1 MAVVQISKIQVR
13 RGLKNSGIGVPQL
26 SSAEFAWAVDSQEL
40 YIGNGSVAEGAPYVG
55 NTKILTEHDNILELA
70 GSYQFAA
77 QDPAIAYSV
86 PRSLQTKIDEIEVSV
101 IDFGAVGDGSTSNN
115 TAFEN
120 ALDDLFIRNAG
131 VYRKILKVPNGHY
144 LFTSDLKIP
153 SGTIIRGETQKGA
166 VLEFGANNI
175 TFVTATGLE
184 LSSFDSTNRP
194 RDVEIS
200 NISINRSTG
209 QFVLTGVKDTII
221 DNVIFQG
228 EHIPGSSVL
237 SLTSRPAA
245 IFWQNLVDKP
255 KTTGI
260 VFRNCKFN
268 DQPLAVKCLQ
278 DDQADTA
285 VSFQG
290 CHFFINDVGVYVE
303 GTLGQISNWSFDA
316 CKFEEIY
323 RQAFYATAGR
333 GFLFTECDF
342 IDCGNASGNSA
353 SPDSTA
359 TEIVYF
365 EDFKDN
371 RLIEC
376 TSDRHQSY
384 SITSSETRKAY
395 PEVINAGVVKF
406 VDRQYADIRLSVSQ
420 TPLAV
425 FSALTKFINIEYTLK
440 LNTHT
445 RNGRLTITVDDD
457 RTNVAITDEFQYSS
471 SLITSPGG
479 TLMTNFQF
487 GVSLKDNDSN
497 GSVDTV
503 LLSYENPSTNIADT
517 GTISY
522 QISYGV

>member
-26 SSAEFAWAVDSQEL
+26 SSAEMAWAIDSQEL
-40 YIGNGSVAEGAPYVG
+40 FIGNGSVSEGAPYVG
-55 NTKILTEHDNILELA
+55 NTKVLTEHDNILELA

-86 PRSLQTKIDEIEVSV
+86 PRSLQTKLDEIEVSV

-115 TAFEN
+115 VAFAN

-131 VYRKILKVPNGHY
+131 VYRKVLKVPNGHY

-175 TFVTATGLE
+175 TFITSTGLE
-184 LSSFDSTNRP
+184 LADFDSTNRP
-194 RDVEIS
+194 RDVEIG
-200 NISINRSTG
+200 NLTINRSTG
-209 QFVLTGVKDTII
+209 QFVLTGVKDTVI
-221 DNVIFQG
+221 DGVIFQG
-228 EHIPGSSVL
+228 EYQAGESVS
-237 SLTSRPAA
+237 SLTARDAA
-245 IFWQNLVDKP
+245 VFWQNLTDKP

-260 VFRNCKFN
+260 KFKDCVFN
-268 DQPLAVKCLQ
+268 DQALSVKCSQ
-278 DDQADTA
+278 DDEADTA
-285 VSFQG
+285 VIFQG

-303 GTLGQISNWSFDA
+303 GTTGQISNWSFES

-323 RQAFYATAGR
+323 KQAFYSTAGR

-342 IDCGNASGNSA
+342 TDCGNASGNSA
-353 SPDSTA
+353 SPDTAA

-371 RLIEC
+371 RLVEC

-395 PEVINAGVVKF
+395 PEVVNAGVVKF
-406 VDRQYADIRLSVSQ
+406 VDRQYADIRLSVAQ

-445 RNGRLTITVDDD
+445 RNGRLTITVDEDN
-457 RTNVAITDEFQYSS
+457 TNVAITDEFQYSS
-471 SLITSPGG
+471 SLISSSGG

-487 GVSLKDNDSN
+487 GASLRDNDSN
-497 GSVDTV
+497 GSVDTI
-503 LLSYENPSTNIADT
+503 LLSYEHPSTNIADT

>member
-70 GSYQFAA
+70 GSYQFAV

-101 IDFGAVGDGSTSNN
+101 VDFGAVGDGSTSNN
-115 TAFEN
+115 EAFTN

-131 VYRKILKVPNGHY
+131 VYRKVLKVPNGHY

-153 SGTIIRGETQKGA
+153 SGTIIRGETQKGS

-175 TFVTATGLE
+175 TFVTTSGLE
-184 LSSFDSTNRP
+184 LAQFDSTNRP

-200 NISINRSTG
+200 NLTINRSTG
-209 QFVLTGVKDTII
+209 QFVLTGVKDTVIE
-221 DNVIFQG
+221 DVIFQG
-228 EHIPGSSVL
+228 EHVAGSSVL
-237 SLTSRPAA
+237 SLTSRDAA

-260 VFRNCKFN
+260 KFKRCSFVA
-268 DQPLAVKCLQ
+268 QALSIKCLQ
-278 DDQADTA
+278 DDESDTEI
-285 VSFQG
+285 FFEK
-290 CHFFINDVGVYVE
+290 CHFFDNDVGVYVE
-303 GTLGQISNWSFDA
+303 GTTEQISNWSFDS

-323 RQAFYATAGR
+323 RQAFYSTAGR

-342 IDCGNASGNSA
+342 VDCGNVTGNSA
-353 SPDSTA
+353 NPDSSA

-365 EDFKDN
+365 ADFRDN

-395 PEVINAGVVKF
+395 PEAVNAGVAKF
-406 VDRQYADIRLSVSQ
+406 VDRQYADIRLSVAQ

-425 FSALTKFINIEYTLK
+425 FSALTKFINIDYTLK
-440 LNTHT
+440 LSTHT
-445 RNGRLTITVDDD
+445 RNGRLTITLDDD
-457 RTNVAITDEFQYSS
+457 QTNVAITDEFQYSS

-497 GSVDTV
+497 GSVDTI
-503 LLSYENPSTNIADT
+503 LLSYENPSTNPADT